1 MNIGIIG
8 TSRIT
13 HDHIKVLKKLGHN
26 IEFLSSTRKKSL
38 NLKRLSLK
46 HKIKKLFLT
55 GASLLSSKKIKN
67 CNFLITAR
75 IQDNLKIL
83 KSCIK
88 LNRYIFI
95 EKPVFLKK
103 ESFKNFLKFEKNI
116 CWL

>member
-46 HKIKKLFLT
+46 HKIKKTFSDWRKSVEF
-55 GASLLSSKKIKN
+55 AKKIKN

-83 KSCIK
+83 KSCI
-88 LNRYIFI
+88 N
-95 EKPVFLKK
+95 
-103 ESFKNFLKFEKNI
+103 
-116 CWL
+116 